1 MDFHCQDR
9 SLGNSEQKYAPE
21 VVVKI
26 MRRQPIIV
34 VQEGSFLFFLQLQV
48 NFNRY
53 VRYLITWDI

>member
-9 SLGNSEQKYAPE
+9 GLGNSEQKYAPE
-21 VVVKI
+21 VVVRI